1 MRIAKILFN
10 AVVGF
15 SMILSTGGTSM
26 ASIWSIPVAHAAA
39 VTGVPNT
46 MHYQGRLK
54 SATTGAALSGTYDFI
69 FTLYDESTGGTNV
82 WTETHENVT
91 VTSGYFE
98 VTLGGTNSFADDG
111 VDFTKNLYLDVSIE
125 GESASSRV
133 VVNAV
138 PYAYTARAM
147 ENASSAP
154 TGYAGRT
161 YYNTATGEAYVYD
174 ALNLRWAETTADTL
188 DEVYQGEITNTGDPE
203 MTINQGLDFVSTGSA
218 NIGIN
223 LTSTGDFVVQDS
235 GTTYLTIS
243 DAGAFTLL
251 DSSSRTMVGSTAA
264 GALTLGGNSGA
275 ATAITLDADAV
286 AGSGITLDA
295 YDATNNTTGTIVMH
309 ASSITQTTYGSSGYT
324 LSVGDSGNMAM
335 STASG
340 DISITAQGSNEHLNL
355 TATNGDINLIT
366 QTAGGNINI
375 GAGLGVSRTINV
387 GTSTGSDTINIATD
401 STASDTVNIGNA
413 GNATTINIDTGTGG
427 LDVDL
432 LGAMSL
438 DGELVVVGGSA
449 DGNLANGDSDLYVVG
464 DLEVDTTG
472 RFDGSVILGDAN
484 TDTITM
490 NAYVNDDV
498 YVGASAE
505 SIDEVGF
512 ALSGND
518 VYFEDKVG
526 MNGDV
531 YIDGALDVDGTMTF
545 DGALT
550 INGQVTLGDGGD
562 TVEINSSDWD
572 VNATGDMTGI
582 GAITMNGLL
591 TGTLGATISGATTS
605 INASSNFGTNINTG
619 TSEGAVAIGGG
630 SGTVAINSTV
640 WDVAATGAVSITNGV
655 DVIGLTIA
663 PTFATTTAI
672 DLSDADIGTALSV
685 GDNDIVGL
693 TGLINYTNF
702 DVDASGNITN
712 VSGITS
718 DGAIATTSTL
728 DVDGTAN
735 ISDTT
740 AGANVTMGNSTGN
753 LTFAS
758 DNADFTLTDATDNVF
773 QIVSSTAATL
783 LDIDLGA
790 ADAMTLGDSSTTIA
804 LNSSDWDV
812 NATGDMTG
820 IGAITMDGALSGATS
835 LATTGDLTVSGGDV
849 TGANG
854 NAIDI
859 GEAVDGTMTF
869 SRDDAGTVTLTSAD
883 SDADAALTVS
893 AGGTGALT
901 LGDAGSTTAITSSDW
916 AVDAAGAITGASF
929 DANGAG
935 NSLTNVE
942 NADLAADTLDFTAF
956 DDTMELDVA
965 TSITGAAGEIF
976 SLVRTG
982 TAAAT
987 ENGMTLTFTAGVG
1000 DGSDVYSAL
1009 NLGVTSADQSASSD
1023 KVYALNIANLAS
1035 ADAQGDEVAINI
1047 GTGWDTGI
1055 AFGANAIDG
1064 TYFDVATTTGAVTL
1078 TQQAVGTSPLTVTAL
1093 DNATS
1098 ASLDLDAHSVS
1109 GNLVDVDYVAETQTG
1124 AISVI
1129 DVDLTNLTN
1138 DNTNNLYG
1146 IMLNDFTSAGSTGN
1160 LYGIYQQGTN
1170 WDYGIY
1176 ADDDVYF
1183 ALDATVLGG
1192 DVTGANG
1199 NAIDIGEAVDGTMT
1213 FSRDDAGTVTLTA
1226 ADNDANADL
1235 VLVGGGTA
1243 NVQINIDA
1251 DSEFNVTASA
1261 VPTAD
1266 IATIQNSAFDSA
1278 TDGVDALVIDMD
1290 VSHDTSGDLIHLIPS
1305 FVDTDGAV
1313 DANDTNDTW
1322 NVINIDA
1329 FTAQLTGDLDDAITN
1344 TLNALNIGNLT
1355 ETTDEGETITST
1367 AINIGTG
1374 WDTGIA
1380 FGVNAIDGTYFDVA
1394 AMNGAVSM
1402 GQPDD
1407 SNIPA
1412 LTVSMHSVSGSIIDA
1427 DYITET
1433 QTGAISA
1440 LDIDLTNLTNNN
1452 ANNLYG
1458 IMLND
1463 FTSAGAGG
1471 NLYGIYQQGDAWDY
1485 GIYADDDVY
1494 FGKDATVLGGD
1505 VTGANGN
1512 AIDIGEAV
1520 DGTIVFSRDDAEAI
1534 VTLTAADTDANA
1546 IFRLQGGGTENL
1558 QINVDADSEFA
1569 VLATAA
1575 PTGDMVKITN
1585 TGSSSATD
1593 GVDAFQITYGIDDA
1607 TGNVIDITPTFSHGD
1622 DVDSAETWTI
1632 IDVDAFTATNS
1643 IASTNQTAIL
1653 HGLNFGDLTEA
1664 GTDLIT
1670 STGIEIGG
1678 GWDIGVA
1685 FSPGETITGNG
1696 TDLTIATGDR
1706 LLITTPNN
1714 GADDVNITGSVTVT
1728 NDLAVTDDFSVEGIM
1743 DLGTQDSM
1751 VDNDVTP
1758 SVSGASFF
1766 TGDAA
1771 TDTVYAF
1778 DDDVAGQIWIIEH
1791 TADTT
1796 FDCDNSTDEG
1806 AGVGVDQLSCGAVD
1820 IVTAAGDTTM
1830 WYSDGTTA
1838 FLLNWV
1844 DESDTQ
1850 TGADLAEWFPAN
1862 EDVQAGDVLVA
1873 AGSPEHVEKAT
1884 GSYQKGLIGVVSTQP
1899 GLILSQESETFSALV
1914 ALAGRVPVKVSNE
1927 NGAIE
1932 IGDYLTSSATIPGY
1946 AMKATEAGP
1955 VIGMALSNFDEAQ
1968 GQVIIQV
1975 VNTWYQPVSSL
1986 QGGASSTA
1994 MMVETMTMDQLV
2006 AGDATFEGSVTVKEH
2021 LYGSRDMA
2029 GRAKIV
2035 ANDDKVHVAFETEYA
2050 VQPIV
2055 TATLRSNVNIP
2066 GYWWIE
2072 EESTTGFDIR
2082 LDGSLSQDVEFNWI
2096 AVGVED
2102 GVVSVSDGSEKMIEV
2117 YVKDGSAPVV
2127 EASVTEEPPVVEE
2140 VASEPVVEETPAPEV
2155 APAEE
2160 SVPVSSSEPT
2170 A

>member
-1 MRIAKILFN
+1 
-10 AVVGF
+10 
-15 SMILSTGGTSM
+15 
-26 ASIWSIPVAHAAA
+26 
-39 VTGVPNT
+39 
-46 MHYQGRLK
+46 
-54 SATTGAALSGTYDFI
+54 
-69 FTLYDESTGGTNV
+69 
-82 WTETHENVT
+82 
-91 VTSGYFE
+91 
-98 VTLGGTNSFADDG
+98 
-111 VDFTKNLYLDVSIE
+111 
-125 GESASSRV
+125 
-133 VVNAV
+133 
-138 PYAYTARAM
+138 M

-1176 ADDDVYF
+1176 ADDDFYF

-1213 FSRDDAGTVTLTA
+1213 FSRDDAGTVTLTSADSDADA
-1226 ADNDANADL
+1226 ALTVSAGGTGALTLGDAGSTTAITSSDWAVDAAGAITGASFDANGAGNSLTNVENADL
-1235 VLVGGGTA
+1235 AADTLDFTAFDDTMELDVATSITGAAGEIFSLVRTGTA
-1243 NVQINIDA
+1243 A
-1251 DSEFNVTASA
+1251 
-1261 VPTAD
+1261 
-1266 IATIQNSAFDSA
+1266 ATENGM
-1278 TDGVDALVIDMD
+1278 TL
-1290 VSHDTSGDLIHLIPS
+1290 T
-1305 FVDTDGAV
+1305 
-1313 DANDTNDTW
+1313 
-1322 NVINIDA
+1322 
-1329 FTAQLTGDLDDAITN
+1329 FTAGVGDGSDVYSA
-1344 TLNALNIGNLT
+1344 LNLGVTSADQSASSDKVYALNIANLASADAQG
-1355 ETTDEGETITST
+1355 DEV

-1380 FGVNAIDGTYFDVA
+1380 FGANAIDGTYFDVA

-1440 LDIDLTNLTNNN
+1440 VDIDLTNLTNDN

-1463 FTSAGAGG
+1463 FTLGDGAGG
-1471 NLYGIYQQGDAWDY
+1471 NLYGIYQQGINWDY

-1494 FGKDATVLGGD
+1494 FVLDATVLGGD
-1505 VTGANGN
+1505 ITGANGN

-1520 DGTIVFSRDDAEAI
+1520 DGTIIFSRDDAAS
-1534 VTLTAADTDANA
+1534 VTLSAADNDANTT
-1546 IFRLQGGGTENL
+1546 LTLVGGGTA
-1558 QINVDADSEFA
+1558 NVSVNIDADSEFDISA
-1569 VLATAA
+1569 SAA
-1575 PTGDMVKITN
+1575 PTADVTTITN
-1585 TGSSSATD
+1585 SGFSSATD
-1593 GVDAFQITYGIDDA
+1593 GVDALQITYGVDDA
-1607 TGNVIDITPTFSHGD
+1607 TGNVMNITPTFSHGD
-1622 DVDSAETWTI
+1622 DVDSAETWTV

-1685 FSPGETITGNG
+1685 FSPGETITGDG

-1714 GADDVNITGSVTVT
+1714 GTDDVNITGSVTVT
-1728 NDLAVTDDFSVEGIM
+1728 NDLAVTDDFSVEGI
-1743 DLGTQDSM
+1743 
-1751 VDNDVTP
+1751 
-1758 SVSGASFF
+1758 
-1766 TGDAA
+1766 
-1771 TDTVYAF
+1771 
-1778 DDDVAGQIWIIEH
+1778 
-1791 TADTT
+1791 
-1796 FDCDNSTDEG
+1796 
-1806 AGVGVDQLSCGAVD
+1806 VD
-1820 IVTAAGDTTM
+1820 I
-1830 WYSDGTTA
+1830 
-1838 FLLNWV
+1838 
-1844 DESDTQ
+1844 
-1850 TGADLAEWFPAN
+1850 
-1862 EDVQAGDVLVA
+1862 
-1873 AGSPEHVEKAT
+1873 
-1884 GSYQKGLIGVVSTQP
+1884 
-1899 GLILSQESETFSALV
+1899 
-1914 ALAGRVPVKVSNE
+1914 
-1927 NGAIE
+1927 
-1932 IGDYLTSSATIPGY
+1932 
-1946 AMKATEAGP
+1946 
-1955 VIGMALSNFDEAQ
+1955 
-1968 GQVIIQV
+1968 
-1975 VNTWYQPVSSL
+1975 
-1986 QGGASSTA
+1986 
-1994 MMVETMTMDQLV
+1994 
-2006 AGDATFEGSVTVKEH
+2006 GSV
-2021 LYGSRDMA
+2021 
-2029 GRAKIV
+2029 
-2035 ANDDKVHVAFETEYA
+2035 
-2050 VQPIV
+2050 
-2055 TATLRSNVNIP
+2055 
-2066 GYWWIE
+2066 
-2072 EESTTGFDIR
+2072 
-2082 LDGSLSQDVEFNWI
+2082 
-2096 AVGVED
+2096 
-2102 GVVSVSDGSEKMIEV
+2102 
-2117 YVKDGSAPVV
+2117 
-2127 EASVTEEPPVVEE
+2127 
-2140 VASEPVVEETPAPEV
+2140 
-2155 APAEE
+2155 
-2160 SVPVSSSEPT
+2160 
-2170 A
+2170 